1 MNRIFCSVTAAA
13 TLALAGPVA
22 GAVTVDGTAEAAY
35 GSPIVTQTGPTQ
47 FGDND
52 DADVSAANGSELDA
66 AFGVIQDGSLFLTLS
81 GNLQSNFN
89 KFELFVDSTAGG
101 QNQLRNDNPDVDFNG
116 LNRMGAGT
124 EEGQGPGL
132 KFDAGFAPDFYLT
145 LGGGNDPVEW
155 FANASQLLTDGGGT
169 GEFLGASGGG
179 NTTIASDAG
188 GSFAGIN
195 IGINNS
201 NIAGVT
207 GDAVNSPG
215 DVTTG
220 IEIEIPLALLGNPA
234 GPVDVTAFIN
244 GGGHDFVSNQVLGGL
259 PTGTGNLG
267 DPRSVDFSQIDG
279 DQFFTVVPEPAS
291 LALMGLGGLL
301 MLRRRA

>member
-1 MNRIFCSVTAAA
+1 MTRMLLTTVTS
-13 TLALAGPVA
+13 LCLAGTASASIV
-22 GAVTVDGTAEAAY
+22 VDGTAEAEF
-35 GSPIVTQTGPTQ
+35 GSPIVTQTVPTQ

-66 AFGVIQDGSLFLTLS
+66 AFGVIQNGSLFLTLS

-124 EEGQGPGL
+124 EEGEGPGL

-155 FANASQLLTDGGGT
+155 FANGAQLLTDGGGV
-169 GEFLGASGGG
+169 GEFLGGSGPG
-179 NTTIASDAG
+179 NTTITSDPG

-195 IGINNS
+195 IAINNS
-201 NIAGVT
+201 NTAGVD
-207 GDAVNSPG
+207 GANVNTPG

-220 IEIEIPLALLGNPA
+220 IEIEIPLALLGNPS

-244 GGGHDFVSNQVLGGL
+244 GSGHDFVSNQVLAGL
-259 PTGTGNLG
+259 PEGFGNLG
-267 DPRSVDFSQIDG
+267 EPRNVDFSQIDG
-279 DQFFTVVPEPAS
+279 DQFFTVVPEPGS
-291 LALMGLGGLL
+291 LALLGLGGLAL
-301 MLRRRA
+301 LRRRR